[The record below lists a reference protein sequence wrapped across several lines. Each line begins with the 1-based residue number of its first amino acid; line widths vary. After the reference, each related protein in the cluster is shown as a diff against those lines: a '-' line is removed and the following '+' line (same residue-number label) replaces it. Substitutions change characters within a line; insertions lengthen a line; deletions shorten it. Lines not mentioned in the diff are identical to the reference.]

1 MQVAVKIA
9 TTAIAEK
16 VLRCSVKNVVEL
28 FQQVRTWIDV
38 AVTNEVNAGF
48 YIWPVVVKE
57 TKTSLKMIIKEHS

>member
-48 YIWPVVVKE
+48 YI
-57 TKTSLKMIIKEHS
+57 